1 MYKTG
6 VLAGKFTPPHR
17 GHLSAIINASTK
29 CEKLYVV
36 ISDHAKLTKML
47 CDKDNLPL
55 MDLKLRA
62 KWLSKELQ
70 GFDHIKVL
78 MLDETNIPM
87 YPYGWEQWS
96 QMLIDLIPEKID
108 VLFGGELEYKE
119 ENDKYFPDAVYEIF
133 DYKRERYPISATEI
147 RANPLKHWDYILG
160 SARHFFAK
168 KVLIVGT
175 ESCGKTTMTKYLAKI
190 YHTSWSEEAGR
201 YYSTKYL
208 GGNEDVFTIEDFEMI
223 VYEQFQA
230 DMDALN
236 KANKVVFYDT
246 DALITQYYA
255 EMYIN
260 QKSNLI
266 EKFINPNRYDL
277 VLFFAPDVK
286 WVDDGFRWNEKN
298 EVRYEL
304 HKKLKN
310 MYIEH
315 GFGDKIV
322 DISGNYNE
330 RLQKCIKTIDKLLY
344 V

>member
-17 GHLSAIINASTK
+17 GHLNAIINASTK

-36 ISDHAKLTKML
+36 VSDHAKLTQML
-47 CDKDNLPL
+47 CDKSNLPL
-55 MDLKLRA
+55 IDSKLRA

-96 QMLIDLIPEKID
+96 QLLIDLIPERID
-108 VLFGGELEYKE
+108 VLFGGELEYKK
-119 ENDKYFPDAVYEIF
+119 ENDKYFPNAVYEVF
-133 DYKRERYPISATEI
+133 DPARERYPISATEI
-147 RANPLKHWDYILG
+147 RNNPLKNWDYILG

-175 ESCGKTTMTKYLAKI
+175 ESTGKTTMTKYLAKI
-190 YHTSWSEEAGR
+190 YHTSWSEEVGR
-201 YYSTKYL
+201 YYSTKHL
-208 GGNEDVFTIEDFEMI
+208 GGNEDVFTIEDFGMI
-223 VYEQFQA
+223 AYEQFQV

-255 EMYIN
+255 DMYIS
-260 QKSNLI
+260 QKSDLV
-266 EKFINPNRYDL
+266 EKFIDPSRYDL
-277 VLFFAPDVK
+277 VLFFTPDVK
-286 WVDDGFRWNEKN
+286 WVDDGFRWNDKDEI
-298 EVRYEL
+298 RMSL
-304 HKKLKN
+304 HEKLKQ
-310 MYIEH
+310 MYIDH
-315 GFGDKIV
+315 DFGDKIIE
-322 DISGNYNE
+322 ISGNYNE
-330 RLQKCIKTIDKLLY
+330 RLCKCIEVIDNILR
-344 V
+344 